1 MSSLN
6 YVIPIGSLDE
16 QMQANYRVKAVAAGI
31 ERAAVKDIGSIADD
45 IPGYKDARATPT
57 RTARDVRISTIL
69 SYLLDGNIPPSI
81 DIREFQNILDAAATL
96 DQWNTFA
103 LAAIGINYSV
113 FNGIAA
119 PVLAA
124 DRLAVF
130 YKIGIETAPLPVSRV
145 TFRSGGAAGNIV
157 GVFDLEQLVNRLETD
172 GFLSEPVVYDP
183 SQTFAV
189 QVLCRIATLAL
200 ARVQLGGLIFEP
212 AGNVIA

>member
-6 YVIPIGSLDE
+6 YVIPTGSMDE
-16 QMQANYRVKAVAAGI
+16 VMQANYRIKAVAAGI
-31 ERAAVKDIGSIADD
+31 ERAAVKDIGDIVDD
-45 IPGYKDARATPT
+45 IPGYKEARATPT
-57 RTARDVRISTIL
+57 MSARDARVAIIL
-69 SYLLDGNIPPSI
+69 AYLADGNIPPSI
-81 DIREFQNILDAAATL
+81 DIRELQNILDAAAAL
-96 DQWNTFA
+96 DQWNTAA
-103 LAAIGINYSV
+103 LAAIGVNYTCFQAV
-113 FNGIAA
+113 GA

-172 GFLSEPVVYDP
+172 GYLSEPVVYDP

-189 QVLCRIATLAL
+189 QVLCRIATLAI
-200 ARVQLGGLIFEP
+200 ARVQLGALIFEP